1 VKPDCPVCQL
11 SANPRPRHTADQLRE
26 FHPGSNPDCPACQES
41 RLHTADERTV
51 FHFHQELKP

>member
-1 VKPDCPVCQL
+1 VKPACPVCPIG
-11 SANPRPRHTADQLRE
+11 APRKRHTADELRE
-26 FHPGSNPDCPACQES
+26 FHPGANPDCPACQES